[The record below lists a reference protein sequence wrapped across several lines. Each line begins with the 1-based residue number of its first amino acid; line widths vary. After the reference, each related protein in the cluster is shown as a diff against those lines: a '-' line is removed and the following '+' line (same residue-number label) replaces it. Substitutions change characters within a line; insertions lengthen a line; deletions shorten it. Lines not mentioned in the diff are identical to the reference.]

1 MYNILKKYMFETTY
15 WIIAIVYDKSENMK
29 KIVSF
34 ALNKK
39 DLELKKSNNKILS
52 TNIKKNTSWGHFSTG
67 TFTPDGEYY

>member
-39 DLELKKSNNKILS
+39 DLELKK
-52 TNIKKNTSWGHFSTG
+52 
-67 TFTPDGEYY
+67 

>member
-1 MYNILKKYMFETTY
+1 MI
-15 WIIAIVYDKSENMK
+15 

-39 DLELKKSNNKILS
+39 DLELKNSNNKILS
-52 TNIKKNTSWGHFSTG
+52 TNIKKSTSWGHFSTG